1 MINPLS
7 FILKS
12 KRESFNL
19 SLREAAM
26 KIGVSHGYL
35 DKLEKGYDERT
46 GTANKPTPEMLK
58 LISNAYGIDYT
69 YLMELCG
76 YVTPNSLMPD
86 NNDIR
91 VIARAGKK
99 MTPDQTEQL
108 RKYAEY
114 MFPEAFKDDTSN

>member
-1 MINPLS
+1 MTDQLS

-12 KRESFNL
+12 KRESSNL

-46 GTANKPTPEMLK
+46 GTANKPTPETLR
-58 LISNAYGIDYT
+58 LIGIAYGLDYT
-69 YLMELCG
+69 YLLEICG
-76 YVTPNSLMPD
+76 YILPDSLMPT
-86 NNDIR
+86 NKDIR
-91 VIARAGKK
+91 VLARAGKK
-99 MTPDQTEQL
+99 MSPIQAEQL

-114 MFPEAFKDDTSN
+114 MFPEAFKDDTPN

>member
-1 MINPLS
+1 MINQLS

-12 KRESFNL
+12 KRDALNL

-35 DKLEKGYDERT
+35 DKLEKGYDGRT
-46 GTANKPTPEMLK
+46 GTANKPTPETLK
-58 LISNAYGIDYT
+58 LISDAYGIEYT

-76 YVTPNSLMPD
+76 YISPDSTMPEND
-86 NNDIR
+86 DIR
-91 VIARAGKK
+91 IIARAGKK
-99 MTPDQTEQL
+99 MTPEQTEQL

-114 MFPEAFKDDTSN
+114 MFPEAFKK